1 MLSSRG
7 AFIAIGGI
15 LLISVGLSAKGIGTV
30 TTMLPILTGE
40 EGWEAETTEPIDPT
54 DPQNQTLSMSD
65 LLKPFEILNSS
76 PIVDYGMFLGTLLLL
91 ASVIGLPFF
100 RVSANASLIRVTRT
114 VDREKAFAGEFV
126 HVTVRVEN
134 TGRRRM
140 DFLEIY
146 DAIPDMFEIALG
158 ENFIITQLKG
168 KEIKEFSYIVQ
179 VSTRGVYRLG
189 PVKVIIHD
197 RLGFFFEE
205 DIRHFY
211 TEILC
216 YPSYEDIRRM
226 DALSKRRQQGKMFGA
241 HKTKQKGMGD
251 DFHALTRY
259 YPGAPFKS
267 LDWKAFSRTG
277 ELMVREFESEKN
289 IRMIVFLDHSGS
301 MGAGIPFNT
310 KLDFAIRSTMLVMKM
325 AEERQDLF
333 GLVTFADRP
342 TSFLPPGGGKAMFFQ
357 LLEIL
362 ALVEPQGRSDPLA
375 AVDFVMQR
383 VPRASFYVFI
393 TDLESS
399 DSEIFTEAAK
409 RARSTKNNIT
419 VISPFGPLFETKISD
434 LTATERAIAEAI
446 FEEYL
451 GYRKQVED
459 RLRGLGVEII
469 NVGPDDMLPNVIK
482 TYMEGKQLGKGS
494 V

>member
-15 LLISVGLSAKGIGTV
+15 LLLSIGLSAKGIGTV
-30 TTMLPILTGE
+30 TTMVPIIFGGAGLIQQT
-40 EGWEAETTEPIDPT
+40 EG
-54 DPQNQTLSMSD
+54 NQTAGYPAGMEFLGI
-65 LLKPFEILNSS
+65 FEILNSS
-76 PIVDYGMFLGTLLLL
+76 PIVDYGMFLGTILLL

-100 RVSANASLIRVTRT
+100 RLSSNSSLIKVIRT
-114 VDREKAFAGEFV
+114 VDREKAFAGEYV
-126 HVTVRVEN
+126 HVTVKVEN
-134 TGRRRM
+134 TGKRRM

-146 DAIPDMFEIALG
+146 DAIPDMFEIVLG
-158 ENFIITQLKG
+158 ENFIITQLSG
-168 KEIKEFSYIVQ
+168 KEVKQFSYIIK
-179 VSTRGVYRLG
+179 VSTRGVYKIG

-197 RLGFFFEE
+197 RLGFYFEE
-205 DIRHFY
+205 DVRHFY

-226 DALSKRRQQGKMFGA
+226 EALSKRRQQGKMFGA
-241 HKTKQKGMGD
+241 HRTKQKGMGD
-251 DFHALTRY
+251 DFHSLAKY

-277 ELMVREFESEKN
+277 ELMVREFEAEKN
-289 IRMIVFLDHSGS
+289 IRLIVFLDHSGS
-301 MGAGIPFNT
+301 MGAGIPYNT
-310 KLDFAIRSTMLVMKM
+310 KLDFAIRSVMLVMKM
-325 AEERQDLF
+325 AEERQDLA
-333 GLVTFADRP
+333 GLITFADRP
-342 TSFLPPGGGKAMFFQ
+342 TSYLPPGGGKSSFFQ

-375 AVDFVMQR
+375 AVDYVMQR
-383 VPRASFYVFI
+383 LPRASFYVFI

-409 RARSTKNNIT
+409 RARARKNNIT
-419 VISPFGPLFETKISD
+419 VISPFGPLFETKLTD
-434 LTATERAIAEAI
+434 LTTTERAIAEAI

-469 NVGPDDMLPNVIK
+469 NVGPDDILPNVIK
-482 TYMEGKQLGKGS
+482 TYMQGKKAGKGS

>member
-1 MLSSRG
+1 MLSARG

-15 LLISVGLSAKGIGTV
+15 MLLSVGLSAKGIGTV
-30 TTMLPILTGE
+30 TTMLPIVFGGE
-40 EGWEAETTEPIDPT
+40 GLIQDSS
-54 DPQNQTLSMSD
+54 NQTTGFPEGMEFLEAFD
-65 LLKPFEILNSS
+65 ILNSS
-76 PIVDYGMFLGTLLLL
+76 PIVDYCMFLGTILIL
-91 ASVIGLPFF
+91 ASVIGLPTF
-100 RVSANASLIRVTRT
+100 RASANTSLIRVTRKI
-114 VDREKAFAGEFV
+114 DREKAFAGEYI
-126 HVTVRVEN
+126 HITVRIEN
-134 TGRRRM
+134 TGKRRI
-140 DFLEIY
+140 DFLEVY

-158 ENFIITQLKG
+158 ENFIITQLAG
-168 KEIKEFSYIVQ
+168 RETKEFSYIIQ
-179 VSTRGVYRLG
+179 VSTRGVYRIG

-197 RLGFFFEE
+197 RLGFYFEE
-205 DIRHFY
+205 DVRHFY
-211 TEILC
+211 TEVLC

-226 DALSKRRQQGKMFGA
+226 EALSKRRQQGKMFGA
-241 HKTKQKGMGD
+241 HRTRQKGMGD
-251 DFHALTRY
+251 DFHSLARY

-277 ELMVREFESEKN
+277 ELMVREFEAEKN
-289 IRMIVFLDHSGS
+289 IRLVLFLDHSGS
-301 MGAGIPFNT
+301 MGAGIPNNT

-333 GLVTFADRP
+333 GLVTYADRP

-362 ALVEPQGRSDPLA
+362 ALVEPEGRSDPLA
-375 AVDFVMQR
+375 AVDYVMQR

-419 VISPFGPLFETKISD
+419 VISPFGPLFETKLDD
-434 LTATERAIAEAI
+434 LTRTERAIAEAI

-459 RLRGLGVEII
+459 NLRGLGVEII
-469 NVGPDDMLPNVIK
+469 NVGPDDILPNVIK
-482 TYMEGKQLGKGS
+482 TYMQGKQIGKGS